1 MDIERTVKT
10 MGLKEKIALCSGR
23 DEWRTKAFPKYDIPS
38 VMLSDGPNG
47 LRKQS
52 GSGDILGIS
61 RSEPATCFP
70 AESLVACS
78 FDRALAAEMGE
89 ALAEEAGAAGVS
101 MLLGPGVNIKRNP
114 LCGRNFEYFSEDPYL
129 SGQLAAACISGVQ
142 KKGIGACLKHFACN
156 SQEYCRMVSDSI
168 IDERTLREL
177 YLPAFE
183 TAVKNG
189 APAAVMCAYNL
200 LNGTYCSDNRYL
212 LTDILRSE
220 WGFDGFVVTDWG
232 AIHDRSKSFEAGCDL
247 VMPGGSAYGEKDSY
261 RNVLKGALDESYI
274 DRSAERVLR
283 FVDRAHRVLAAQTFA
298 FDRDRHHEL
307 ARKIAEQSAVLLKNE
322 DGILPCSTE
331 EIALVGRM
339 AENFRYQGFGSSRV
353 NPTRLDSLLSLLPGV
368 PYAPGYDDEGNTTD
382 ALVEQAVSL
391 AKAAKKVVIVAGLP
405 DSAESEG
412 FDRGHM
418 KMPEGQNRV
427 ISEIARVNPNVVVVL
442 CCGSPVEV
450 PWAEEV
456 KGILYM
462 GLSGQ
467 AGAGA
472 LANLL
477 TGRANPCGRLAE
489 TWPVSYEDCPS
500 AKFYAGGMRNAE
512 YREGIYAGYR
522 YYEKAGKPVRFPFG
536 AGLSYTTF
544 AYSDLRVEGCRV
556 YVTVTNTGECS
567 GGEAVLLYVYAPQD
581 GIHRPVRELK
591 GFEKVFLSPGE
602 SRVVSFELDERSF
615 AVWNGKWTVYKGEY
629 TIQVG
634 PCRAPI
640 QVDGE
645 IYEGPKE
652 QGWYSTLK
660 GEPDR
665 DEWIRLLSKPPSEP
679 SKKPYTVDST
689 VEDIAEDSP
698 LVRLMYS
705 IFERMQAKSSGR
717 GSVEYRMTMTA
728 ARESPLRN
736 VQNNLRIKGHFA
748 QALGD
753 FANGKFFRGLW
764 NLIR

>member
-1 MDIERTVKT
+1 MK
-10 MGLKEKIALCSGR
+10 LKEKIALCSGR
-23 DEWRTKAFPKYDIPS
+23 DEWHTKAFPKYGIPS
-38 VMLSDGPNG
+38 VMMSDGPSG

-52 GSGDILGIS
+52 CAGRMPGIS

-70 AESLVACS
+70 AESLAACS
-78 FDRALAAEMGE
+78 FDRSLVNELGE
-89 ALAEEAGAAGVS
+89 AIAEEAGAAGVS
-101 MLLGPGVNIKRNP
+101 LLLGPGVNIKRNP

-129 SGQLAAACISGVQ
+129 SGQLAAAYVSGVQ

-189 APAAVMCAYNL
+189 RPEAVMCAYNQ
-200 LNGTYCSDNRYL
+200 LNGTYCSDNRHL
-212 LTDILRSE
+212 LTDILRNE

-247 VMPGGSAYGEKDSY
+247 VMPGGSAYGEKDAY
-261 RNVLKGALDESYI
+261 RNVLKGALDESHI

-283 FVDRAHRVLAAQTFA
+283 FVDRAHRVLATQTFS
-298 FDRDRHHEL
+298 FDADRHHQL

-322 DGILPCSTE
+322 DGILPCSPE

-339 AENFRYQGFGSSRV
+339 AENFRGQGFGSSRV
-353 NPTRLDSLLSLLPGV
+353 NPARLDSLLSLLPDV
-368 PYAPGYDDEGNTTD
+368 PYAPGCDEEGGTTD
-382 ALVEQAVSL
+382 TLVEEAVSL
-391 AKAAKKVVIVAGLP
+391 AKTVKKVVIVAGLP

-412 FDRGHM
+412 FDRSHM
-418 KMPEGQNRV
+418 KMPEGQNRL
-427 ISEIARVNPNVVVVL
+427 ISEIARANPNVVVVL
-442 CCGSPVEV
+442 CCGSPVET

-472 LANLL
+472 LINLL

-512 YREGIYAGYR
+512 YREGIYVGYR

-536 AGLSYTTF
+536 YGLSYTTF
-544 AYSDLRVEGCRV
+544 SYSDLRIEGGRV
-556 YVTVTNTGECS
+556 QVTVTNTGGRF
-567 GGEAVLLYVYAPQD
+567 GGEAVLLYVHVPQD

-602 SRVVSFELDERSF
+602 SRVVSFELDERAF
-615 AVWNGKWTVYKGEY
+615 AVWNGRWVVYRGEY
-629 TIQVG
+629 AIQVG
-634 PCRAPI
+634 PLLAPVY
-640 QVDGE
+640 VDGE
-645 IYEGPKE
+645 IYDGPKD
-652 QGWYSTLK
+652 QGWYSALK

-665 DEWIRLLSKPPSEP
+665 EEWLKLLPKPPAEP
-679 SKKPYTVDST
+679 SGTPYTADSI
-689 VEDIAEDSP
+689 VGDIAENSP
-698 LVRLMYS
+698 LIRMIYRV
-705 IFERMQAKSSGR
+705 FERMQARSCGR
-717 GSVEYRMTMTA
+717 GSAEYRMTLTA
-728 ARESPLRN
+728 AWESPLRN

-748 QALGD
+748 QALAD